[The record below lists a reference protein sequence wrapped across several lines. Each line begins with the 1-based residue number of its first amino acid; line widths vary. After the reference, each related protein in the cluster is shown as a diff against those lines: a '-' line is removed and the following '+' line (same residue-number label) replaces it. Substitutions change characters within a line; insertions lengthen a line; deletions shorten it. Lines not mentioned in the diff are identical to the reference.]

1 MDLRPF
7 CVPCLTV
14 CSVGASSTSS
24 ASSGSSDCGRPWPPS
39 RPSVVAAGAPNT
51 CQDRCV
57 HLEMT
62 LLDAAAQS
70 DGWVQ
75 KPFGIT
81 DGFKS
86 TWWVGS
92 AKGPAVWCSVADA
105 ALGEVA
111 RAQVKL
117 RSFVGAAYPTRPLP
131 AGGATE
137 IDLLEVREDLRH
149 GGLGIGRDVVAMI
162 GAAFPG
168 PYVALSLD
176 ATSDGFW
183 RRLGWREHDHESA
196 AAARADG
203 ARLPAVLF
211 ESPE

>member
-1 MDLRPF
+1 M
-7 CVPCLTV
+7 
-14 CSVGASSTSS
+14 
-24 ASSGSSDCGRPWPPS
+24 
-39 RPSVVAAGAPNT
+39 
-51 CQDRCV
+51 

-70 DGWVQ
+70 NRWVQ

-81 DGFKS
+81 DGFNP

-92 AKGPAVWCSVADA
+92 AKGPAVWCSVADV

-111 RAQVKL
+111 RAQVKP

-137 IDLLEVREDLRH
+137 IDLLEVREHLRRS
-149 GGLGIGRDVVAMI
+149 GLGIGRDVVAMI
-162 GAAFPG
+162 EEAFPG

-183 RRLGWREHDHESA
+183 RRLGWSEHDHGDA
-196 AAARADG
+196 ADARADG
-203 ARLPAVLF
+203 AKLAAVLF